1 MKMNSFKAWAL
12 IHRKDGMAFHCD
24 SNRGTNH
31 LKIFVTRASAR
42 IAKRDQQ
49 SVARVEIREV
59 QEL

>member
-1 MKMNSFKAWAL
+1 MKMKPFKAWAV
-12 IHRKDGMAFHCD
+12 IDRKDGMAFHCD

-42 IAKRDQQ
+42 KAKRDDQ

>member
-1 MKMNSFKAWAL
+1 MKMKPFKAWAV
-12 IHRKDGMAFHCD
+12 IDRKDGMAFHCD

-42 IAKRDQQ
+42 TAQRDQQ